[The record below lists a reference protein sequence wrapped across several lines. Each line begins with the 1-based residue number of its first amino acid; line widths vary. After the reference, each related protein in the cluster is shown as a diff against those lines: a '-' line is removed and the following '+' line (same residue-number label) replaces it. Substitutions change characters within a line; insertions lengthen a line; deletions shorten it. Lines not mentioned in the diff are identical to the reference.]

1 MELNQDYI
9 STLSNEQLEG
19 VLPQLSGDQYSAI
32 EGVLARRQGFSEP
45 IYQPEKID
53 VGWNARLSA
62 TNNILSGQFIRD
74 IDTQLQEE
82 NILPFNRPETTG
94 GFMPMMPMGGSPMS
108 MKNPGYS
115 VERNRRIKEGLLSNL
130 SSALDVDESKI
141 DISSGLGDVLNRSLL
156 SFQEDT
162 EGKFDFLADRYGKD
176 NVTQFSIG
184 NKPSFLVKKGDTQV
198 LVDEQGAAFGD
209 VLDLA
214 RPAVVLGAE
223 LGASLLLPGATAPG
237 MLAKMPVATR
247 AAYAG
252 LGAAGGEVVSEGI
265 ESFSD
270 GNPDT
275 GFKDIEFGQS
285 AARGATAAAFDYGFS
300 KPFTL
305 AAKAF
310 TAPGVRGTDVTYE
323 DFLEVLQRMEQRTG
337 VDIAQK
343 ATPSM
348 RAGSDATIREGEVV
362 DALRVTGVSD
372 DMQAPLVQG
381 RMAFNDALST
391 IIKVVKGE
399 EVPFEQIAR
408 IGEDNFKALS
418 KAALDLGDE
427 SFDMAA
433 KATSKY
439 FDNLAENVLPTLQR
453 KTSKELGEDLQVNV
467 LNIFRTNKAQVDSLY
482 DEALSMGDDIDGI
495 DMLSAARRI
504 INMDALVKELPGGA
518 NDQIIRSFIPKNVL
532 IQLSK
537 AKDLSKQ
544 ARARLK
550 QIAEFEDYK
559 ALFQEGDQ
567 MTFMPLLE
575 GIAEVTD
582 PGEPLKLTF
591 RNLVNAKKQL
601 NQVYGQAARG
611 DYLAKKQLRSMI
623 DGLDGLLEGMAKDAD
638 SDAFNVLKDANK
650 LWKEKSLPLL
660 EDRNLQS
667 ILGNTKTKLSPGEIS
682 EALLRPRKGQVQG
695 LVALRNAAPDP
706 EEFSQT
712 IRNSAIDL
720 IFNAAE
726 NQGDSLISLPK
737 LKDIL
742 KNNDLVDEFFDKQTI
757 KRLQKIAN
765 VYSGKYSKD
774 LLGMNIGGSVT
785 PSTLKKLLESGP
797 EIMTPAEKSVILGKL
812 NDEASLSLRVK
823 AIGKNEAFDL
833 LKKGFDLSTDNTNSM
848 VNALLS
854 LKSAA
859 DVEQFMSVLDE
870 PAREAI
876 RASVRARIFDGA
888 SLGSG
893 SRTGEM
899 FGGSKLPDI
908 DAKIFED
915 LRKSKSTPRE
925 VALKILGEDGLQ
937 DVLDIATILDR
948 VGRENQIYTTGLLK
962 ANQGQFIARGGS
974 AASKVMP
981 RVILGV
987 NLDVPINKFLGIALA
1002 NENYVNFVNAGR
1014 PSDFTLSMLPAIYS
1028 SDNAFQLF
1036 TQMASEDPRLIGRM
1050 NELASDAEV
1059 EASGLLK

>member
-1 MELNQDYI
+1 MELNLDYI
-9 STLSNEQLEG
+9 STLSDEQLEG
-19 VLPQLSGDQYSAI
+19 VLPQLSGEQYSAI
-32 EGVLARRQGFSEP
+32 EGVLARRQGFDTPVFTPPP
-45 IYQPEKID
+45 IDTGYQ
-53 VGWNARLSA
+53 GRLDSV
-62 TNNILSGQFIRD
+62 NSILSGQFIRD

-108 MKNPGYS
+108 MKNPGYG
-115 VERNRRIKEGLLSNL
+115 VERNRRIKEALTSNL
-130 SSALDVDESKI
+130 ASALEIDESTI
-141 DISSGLGDVLNRSLL
+141 DVSSGLGDIFKRGLL
-156 SFQEDT
+156 SFQED
-162 EGKFDFLADRYGKD
+162 EQGKFDYLEKNYGRG
-176 NVTQFSIG
+176 NVTQFRIG
-184 NKPSFLVKKGDTQV
+184 NKPSFLVKKDGKEV

-209 VLDLA
+209 VLDLV
-214 RPAVVLGAE
+214 RPGLVLAGEIA
-223 LGASLLLPGATAPG
+223 GSFVPGAVAPRAI
-237 MLAKMPVATR
+237 AKAPILTR
-247 AAYAG
+247 SIGAG
-252 LGAAGGEVVSEGI
+252 IGAMGGEVVAEGI
-265 ESFSD
+265 ESFTD
-270 GNPDT
+270 GNADT
-275 GFKDIEFGQS
+275 GFKDIQFGQS
-285 AARGATAAAFDYGFS
+285 VKRGATSAAFDYGFS
-300 KPFTL
+300 KPFSL
-305 AAKAF
+305 VAKAF
-310 TAPGVRGTDVTYE
+310 TAPGVKGTDVTYE
-323 DFLEVLQRMEQRTG
+323 DFLGVLERMEKRTG

-362 DALRVTGVSD
+362 DALRITGVSD

-381 RMAFNDALST
+381 RMAFNDALAT

-418 KAALDLGDE
+418 KAAEDLADG

-453 KTSKELGEDLQVNV
+453 KTSKEMGEDLRATVG
-467 LNIFRTNKAQVDSLY
+467 NIFNANKAQVDALY
-482 DEALSMGDDIDGI
+482 DEALSMGDDIPGV

-532 IQLSK
+532 IELSR
-537 AKDLSKQ
+537 AGDLSKQ

-559 ALFQEGDQ
+559 SLFLEGDQ

-611 DYLAKKQLRSMI
+611 DYLQKKQLRSMI
-623 DGLDGLLEGMAKDAD
+623 DGLDGLLEGMAKDVD

-660 EDRNLQS
+660 EDKTLQG
-667 ILGNTKTKLSPGEIS
+667 ILGNTKTKFSPSEIS

-695 LVALRNAAPDP
+695 LVALRDAAPDP
-706 EEFSQT
+706 EEFAQT
-712 IRNSAIDL
+712 IKNSAIDL

-726 NQGDSLISLPK
+726 NQGDSLISLQK
-737 LKDIL
+737 LQNIL
-742 KNNDLVDEFFDKQTI
+742 KNNDLVDEFFDKGTI
-757 KRLQKIAN
+757 KKLQQISN
-765 VYSGKYSKD
+765 VYSGRYSKD
-774 LLGMNIGGSVT
+774 LLGLNKGGSVT
-785 PSTLKKLLESGP
+785 SKTLKKLLESGP
-797 EIMTPAEKSVILGKL
+797 EIMSPKERAVILGKL
-812 NDEASLSLRVK
+812 NDEAALSLRMN
-823 AIGKNEAFDL
+823 AISKNEAYDL
-833 LKKGFDLSTDNTNSM
+833 LRKGAEMSTDNTNSM
-848 VNALLS
+848 VNALLG

-859 DVEQFMSVLDE
+859 DVEQFMSILDE
-870 PAREAI
+870 PAREAV

-893 SRTGEM
+893 SRTGAM
-899 FGGSKLPDI
+899 FGGAKLPDI
-908 DAKIFED
+908 DSKIFED

-948 VGRENQIYTTGLLK
+948 VGRENQMYTTGLLK

-987 NLDVPINKFLGIALA
+987 NLDVPLNKFLGIALA

-1014 PSDFTLSMLPAIYS
+1014 PSDWTLSMLPAIYS

-1036 TQMASEDPRLIGRM
+1036 TQMASEDPRLIGEM
-1050 NELASDAEV
+1050 SELASDAEIQ
-1059 EASGLLK
+1059 ASGLLR